1 MGRSRAALQAITSRR
16 VPPPHMPHA
25 TTMCSA
31 APAQEKEKEKEKEK
45 RRLAQGSLRDLAST
59 RAQPQA
65 NDGAAAVHPHGILS
79 AQAVL
84 EERERG

>member
-31 APAQEKEKEKEKEK
+31 APAQEKEKEKEK

-65 NDGAAAVHPHGILS
+65 NDGAAAVHPHDILS